1 MAGTSQGGKDVEE
14 SSAGTGTGTRT
25 GWFPP
30 GLLFSTRAKQ
40 GPEKPD
46 GFVWFPSGGC
56 PAAGEVIHKYS
67 SRMRMKG
74 GDVSVGERKKF
85 SRRRL
90 FGLRHRRLKEKQVK
104 QSMR

>member
-1 MAGTSQGGKDVEE
+1 MEE
-14 SSAGTGTGTRT
+14 SSAGTGTGTGTRT

-30 GLLFSTRAKQ
+30 GLLFSTRAAR

-67 SRMRMKG
+67 MR
-74 GDVSVGERKKF
+74 
-85 SRRRL
+85 
-90 FGLRHRRLKEKQVK
+90 KEKEG
-104 QSMR
+104 R